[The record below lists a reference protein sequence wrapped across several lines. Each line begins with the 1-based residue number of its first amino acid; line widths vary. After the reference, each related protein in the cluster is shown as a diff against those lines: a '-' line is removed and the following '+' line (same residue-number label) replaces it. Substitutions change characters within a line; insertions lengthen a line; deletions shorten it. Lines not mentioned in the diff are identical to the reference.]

1 MSGKSTSSDAATLN
15 VIPAQGHGRRFLQ
28 RKRRMLAALEAVIER
43 GITSVNYVQGSC
55 VATLEAQIEERWHVS
70 AAIAVNSG
78 SSALRL
84 AFEALR
90 IEAGREVLV
99 PALTF
104 ISTAYAVSDA
114 GLVPVFVDVDPQTLT
129 IDPMA
134 AQAAITEKTAAIVPV
149 HVYGQMA
156 EMLPLL
162 DLADTYGLYV
172 VEDAAQAHG
181 ATYTYSSSSSE
192 YARYAGSMGDLGC
205 FSLNGVKNMGGLG
218 DGGMVTVS
226 ARLLARDRAVAD
238 RLRGLRDLGRVS
250 SARYIHDEWGIRA
263 RMDEFTALECLLELP
278 ELDTW
283 NARRRAIAARYSAA
297 LAHSVVHAPVTA
309 PGREH
314 VFFNYVAR
322 SPSLE
327 VREQFE
333 RCLRAAGIEVAE
345 AYTLVSDQRPYRTWR
360 LPCRV
365 EALDVARAVV
375 GLITHIPL
383 YPELEEEEIERIV
396 TALRR
401 FTADEFG
408 TVRLDRLAE

>member
-1 MSGKSTSSDAATLN
+1 MLGKSTNSPAATVNL
-15 VIPAQGHGRRFLQ
+15 IPAQGHGRRFFH
-28 RKRRMLAALEAVIER
+28 RKRRLLAALEAVIEQGATTGR
-43 GITSVNYVQGSC
+43 YVQGAS
-55 VATLEAQIEERWHVS
+55 VAALEKQIEERWNVA

-84 AFEALR
+84 AFESLC

-129 IDPMA
+129 INPIA
-134 AQAAITEKTAAIVPV
+134 AQAAVTKKTAAVVPV
-149 HVYGQMA
+149 HLHGQMA
-156 EMLPLL
+156 DMLPLL

-181 ATYTYSSSSSE
+181 ATYTFSSSSSS
-192 YARYAGSMGDLGC
+192 YAGSMGDLGC

-238 RLRGLRDLGRVS
+238 RLRGLRDLGRYS
-250 SARYIHDEWGIRA
+250 NARYLHDDWGLRA
-263 RMDEFTALECLLELP
+263 RMDEFMAAECLLELA
-278 ELDTW
+278 ELDAW
-283 NARRRAIAARYSAA
+283 NARRRAIAARYSEA
-297 LAHSVVHAPVTA
+297 LTHSVVHAPVTA
-309 PGREH
+309 PGRSH
-314 VFFNYVAR
+314 VFFNYAAR
-322 SPSLE
+322 SPSRE

-333 RCLRAAGIEVAE
+333 RCLRSVGIEVAE
-345 AYTLVSDQRPYRTWR
+345 AYTLVSDQRPYRTGR

-365 EALDVARAVV
+365 EALDVAREVAD
-375 GLITHIPL
+375 LITHIPL
-383 YPELEEEEIERIV
+383 YPELEEEEIERV
-396 TALRR
+396 VAALQG
-401 FTADEFG
+401 FTADECG
-408 TVRLDRLAE
+408 PVGAAKLGCRSL

>member
-1 MSGKSTSSDAATLN
+1 MVGKSTISHATPVNL
-15 VIPAQGHGRRFLQ
+15 IPAQGHGRRFVV
-28 RKRRMLAALEAVIER
+28 RKRRMVAALEAVIER
-43 GITSVNYVQGSC
+43 GVTTGKYVQGAC
-55 VATLEAQIEERWHVS
+55 VATLEERIEERWRVA

-129 IDPMA
+129 IDPIA
-134 AQAAITEKTAAIVPV
+134 AQAAITDKTAAVVPV

-156 EMLPLL
+156 DMLPLL

-181 ATYTYSSSSSE
+181 ATYTCSSSSME
-192 YARYAGSMGDLGC
+192 YACYAGSMGDLGC

-238 RLRGLRDLGRVS
+238 RLRGMRDLGRYS
-250 SARYIHDEWGIRA
+250 NARYLHDDWGLRA
-263 RMDEFTALECLLELP
+263 RMDEFMAAQCLLELA

-283 NARRRAIAARYSAA
+283 NARRRAIAARYSTA
-297 LAHSVVHAPVTA
+297 LAGSVVRPPVTA
-309 PGREH
+309 AGRQH
-314 VFFNYVAR
+314 VFFTYAVQ
-322 SPSLE
+322 SPSVA

-333 RCLRAAGIEVAE
+333 RYLKAAGIEVAE
-345 AYTLVSDQRPYRTWR
+345 AYTLVSDQRPYRTGK

-365 EALDVARAVV
+365 EALEVAREVV
-375 GLITHIPL
+375 GLITYIPL
-383 YPELEEEEIERIV
+383 YPELEEEEIERVV
-396 TALRR
+396 TALQR
-401 FTADEFG
+401 FAADG
-408 TVRLDRLAE
+408 